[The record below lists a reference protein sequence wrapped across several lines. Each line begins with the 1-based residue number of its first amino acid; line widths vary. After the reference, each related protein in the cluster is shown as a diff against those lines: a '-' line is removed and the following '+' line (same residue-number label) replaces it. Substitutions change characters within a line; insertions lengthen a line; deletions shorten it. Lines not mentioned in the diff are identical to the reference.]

1 MKCGGTM
8 KMAKGGATEI
18 VGMPKYG
25 NNPRTQTGAM
35 LEKGGSVKKP
45 LVKAEFG
52 RTVVKSDSKNYKTIT
67 KGDET
72 KVKRTV
78 KGVLTRALST
88 KKTEDNRTEYTKNA
102 QNANL
107 KAAQR
112 IAGSYVQESGGGN
125 LKGAKDIYNDV
136 KNQKITIPKTSQ
148 YGDYKMGGAKKTLAK
163 AKFGAA
169 VKVQPGK
176 VGKIRSASDQGYT
189 AIGKREPAR
198 IVKKIFSK
206 KK

>member
-1 MKCGGTM
+1 MKCGGTK
-8 KMAKGGATEI
+8 KMEKGGATEI

-35 LEKGGSVKKP
+35 LEKGGAVKKP
-45 LVKAEFG
+45 LVKAQFG
-52 RTVVKSDSKNYKTIT
+52 RTVVKSKF
-67 KGDET
+67 
-72 KVKRTV
+72 
-78 KGVLTRALST
+78 T
-88 KKTEDNRTEYTKNA
+88 KKGIPGTTDN
-102 QNANL
+102 
-107 KAAQR
+107 
-112 IAGSYVQESGGGN
+112 
-125 LKGAKDIYNDV
+125 NDV
-136 KNQKITIPKTSQ
+136 KEVYNRKGELVKTKIERTTTYDDGEKPLKSKITLKPGKPTVTKFPSLSRTIRIKSDPETGETVK
-148 YGDYKMGGAKKTLAK
+148 KMGGAKETLVK